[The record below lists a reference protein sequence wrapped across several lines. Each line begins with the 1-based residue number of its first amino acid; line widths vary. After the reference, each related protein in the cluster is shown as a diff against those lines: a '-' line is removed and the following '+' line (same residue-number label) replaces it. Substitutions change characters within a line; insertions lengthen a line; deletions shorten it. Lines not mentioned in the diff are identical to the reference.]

1 MEVAQLAKPASEE
14 SAGVGRVDFYLGGNV
29 TCSLCLMQTLQAI
42 IVDDEWLVRSE
53 LKMMLASHPEI
64 VVIGEAGSVAQ
75 AIPLIQKN
83 SPDVIF
89 LDIQLP
95 GASGFDLLDQVETGA
110 RIIFITAYDKYALRA
125 FEVNA
130 LDYLLKPIS
139 TERLAKA
146 IKRLGSNEPPTPQP
160 GKRVAYD
167 DVIYVIVNGALKFI
181 KLSLLKCL
189 TAEGNYSYLYYADKP
204 RALVSKTLQEWED
217 LLPEKH
223 FVRIHR
229 SAIVNFDYVE
239 QVKKCKNYTQ
249 EVFIHGLATPF
260 IMSRRYASKLKHLLP
275 F

>member
-1 MEVAQLAKPASEE
+1 ML
-14 SAGVGRVDFYLGGNV
+14 
-29 TCSLCLMQTLQAI
+29 SLKTL

-53 LKMMLASHPEI
+53 LKTMLADYPEI
-64 VVIGEAGSVAQ
+64 TFIGEAANVAQ

-83 SPDVIF
+83 PPDVIF
-89 LDIQLP
+89 LDIQMP
-95 GASGFDLLDQVETGA
+95 GASGFDLLDQVETAA

-139 TERLAKA
+139 KERLAKA
-146 IKRLGSNEPPTPQP
+146 VKKLSSNEPAAVQP
-160 GKRVAYD
+160 GKRAAYD

-181 KLSLLKCL
+181 KLSLLKCI
-189 TAEGNYSYLYYADKP
+189 TAEGNYSYIVYADKP
-204 RALVSKTLQEWED
+204 RALVSKTLQEWEE

-239 QVKKCKNYTQ
+239 QVKKCRNYTQ
-249 EVFIHGLATPF
+249 EVFIRGLEKPF
-260 IMSRRYASKLKHLLP
+260 IMSRRYAAKLKHVLP
-275 F
+275 V

>member
-1 MEVAQLAKPASEE
+1 ML
-14 SAGVGRVDFYLGGNV
+14 
-29 TCSLCLMQTLQAI
+29 SLKTL

-53 LKMMLASHPEI
+53 LKTMLAGYPEI
-64 VVIGEAGSVAQ
+64 TVIGEAANVAQ

-83 SPDVIF
+83 PPDVIF
-89 LDIQLP
+89 LDIQMP
-95 GASGFDLLDQVETGA
+95 GASGFDLLDQIETSA

-125 FEVNA
+125 FDVNA

-139 TERLAKA
+139 KERLAKTVR
-146 IKRLGSNEPPTPQP
+146 KLGSNEPVSAQP
-160 GKRVAYD
+160 SKKAAYD

-181 KLSLLKCL
+181 KLPSLKCI
-189 TAEGNYSYLYYADKP
+189 TAEGNYSYIFYADKP
-204 RALVSKTLQEWED
+204 RALVSKTLQEWEE

-239 QVKKCKNYTQ
+239 QVRKCKNYTQ
-249 EVFIHGLATPF
+249 EVFIRGLEKPF
-260 IMSRRYASKLKHLLP
+260 VMSRRYASKLKHLLP

>member
-1 MEVAQLAKPASEE
+1 ML
-14 SAGVGRVDFYLGGNV
+14 
-29 TCSLCLMQTLQAI
+29 SLKTL

-53 LKMMLASHPEI
+53 LKTMLAGYPEI
-64 VVIGEAGSVAQ
+64 TFIGEAANVAQ

-83 SPDVIF
+83 PPDVIF
-89 LDIQLP
+89 LDIQMP
-95 GASGFDLLDQVETGA
+95 GASGFDLLDQVETAA

-139 TERLAKA
+139 KERLAKA
-146 IKRLGSNEPPTPQP
+146 VKKLSSNEPAAVQP
-160 GKRVAYD
+160 GKRAAYD

-181 KLSLLKCL
+181 KLSLLKCI
-189 TAEGNYSYLYYADKP
+189 TAEGNYSYIVYADKP
-204 RALVSKTLQEWED
+204 RALVSKTLQEWEE

-239 QVKKCKNYTQ
+239 QVRKCRNYTQ
-249 EVFIHGLATPF
+249 EVFIRGLEKPF
-260 IMSRRYASKLKHLLP
+260 IMSRRYAAKLKHVLP
-275 F
+275 V

>member
-1 MEVAQLAKPASEE
+1 MEVAQLAKPVSEDGTGFWR
-14 SAGVGRVDFYLGGNV
+14 ADFYLGGNV
-29 TCSLCLMQTLQAI
+29 TTFLCLMQTLQAI
-42 IVDDEWLVRSE
+42 IVDDEWLVRAE
-53 LKMMLASHPEI
+53 LRIMLASHPEI

-75 AIPLIQKN
+75 AIPLIQRN

-160 GKRVAYD
+160 DKRVAYG

-181 KLSLLKCL
+181 KLSLLKCI

-204 RALVSKTLQEWED
+204 RALVSKTLQEWEE

>member
-1 MEVAQLAKPASEE
+1 ML
-14 SAGVGRVDFYLGGNV
+14 
-29 TCSLCLMQTLQAI
+29 SLKTL

-53 LKMMLASHPEI
+53 LKTMLAGYPEI
-64 VVIGEAGSVAQ
+64 TFIGEAANVAQ

-83 SPDVIF
+83 PPDVIF
-89 LDIQLP
+89 LDIQMP
-95 GASGFDLLDQVETGA
+95 GASGFDLLDQVETAA

-139 TERLAKA
+139 KERLAKA
-146 IKRLGSNEPPTPQP
+146 VKKLSSNEPAAVQP
-160 GKRVAYD
+160 GKRAAYD

-181 KLSLLKCL
+181 KLSLLKCI
-189 TAEGNYSYLYYADKP
+189 TAEGNYSYIVYADKP
-204 RALVSKTLQEWED
+204 RALVSKTLQEWEE

-239 QVKKCKNYTQ
+239 QVKKCRNYTQ
-249 EVFIHGLATPF
+249 EVFIRGLEKPF
-260 IMSRRYASKLKHLLP
+260 IMSRRYAAKLKHVLP
-275 F
+275 V